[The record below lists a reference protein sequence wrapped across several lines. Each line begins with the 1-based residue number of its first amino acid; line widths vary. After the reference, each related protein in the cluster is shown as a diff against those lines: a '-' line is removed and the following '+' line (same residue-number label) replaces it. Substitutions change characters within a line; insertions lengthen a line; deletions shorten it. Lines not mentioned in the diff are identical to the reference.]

1 MTPNL
6 RAILQVGDLLP
17 ISVKLAMVIV
27 IFSSIFEK
35 SAISLF
41 VYYNL
46 MVHSSKTT
54 KDTTSAQE
62 NFFVYAFFPIKWRLK
77 RASSTWLIFLQLFAS
92 GHVQAKCGAGLNY
105 MGWNRFFHSD
115 IITISIKTY

>member
-62 NFFVYAFFPIKWRLK
+62 NFFVHAFFSNQM
-77 RASSTWLIFLQLFAS
+77 A
-92 GHVQAKCGAGLNY
+92 
-105 MGWNRFFHSD
+105 
-115 IITISIKTY
+115 IKTGL